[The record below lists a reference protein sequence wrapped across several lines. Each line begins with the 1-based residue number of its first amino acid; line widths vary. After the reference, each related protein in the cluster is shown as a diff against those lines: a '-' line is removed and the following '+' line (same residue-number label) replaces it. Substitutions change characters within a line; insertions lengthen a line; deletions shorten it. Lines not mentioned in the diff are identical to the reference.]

1 MSKLTVR
8 AGVVLAVMSLLV
20 GCEAEGPE
28 PDPGYAIVAE
38 AKDCLARAD
47 FDCAR
52 AKYESVKL
60 GDDLKLQDEV
70 RVGLLLTDM
79 AYTVKRAGAT
89 LAEAAELFDKLA
101 QDEDAAPAWD
111 SAAEKSLVGTAIPN
125 RAIYNLIV
133 DDWNETERLIA
144 AFDEVIG
151 NGRDFRVTVEQ
162 LPLVA
167 GRVPITILQ
176 GEFAPADLLLMRS
189 WLSLAAS
196 ALGLVLA
203 TDFDLPIGDVLQY
216 AMNVPECDNITTAE
230 AGQRCASLVTAFAVG
245 NSPVVLG
252 LEPNRGVIFRDKA
265 REYMARFF
273 DDSAAFMTRLRSE
286 TVAEDNSRF
295 LSWSGVDAEA
305 DGSGWVNVRVGEIS
319 LTSADVRDLFTG
331 DLELTAPYEHTD
343 RMVRFVVDDGV
354 SEVATATAASLRSDS
369 ARFVPLEKSV
379 MPVIT
384 TGAEVVLQSDSIVSM
399 LQIMVS
405 ALDPEF
411 GKVVADVAREVVDLY
426 SDESNADAVH
436 NLFVFLF
443 PPSLEVDLG
452 AYFRSTA
459 HLKQFV
465 PALREVTDVTHDF
478 TDLPTY
484 EWMVEY
490 ECDLMQ
496 VNFLLC
502 PDIDAVDAP
511 HFAGSAYELVA
522 DGYASRVGYVAWPDP
537 DFGGMV
543 RFNPRDIDLQY
554 AEGVISP
561 DLQQINSLIQNVGH
575 ELLNRIEKD

>member
-1 MSKLTVR
+1 MTRTTVHLP
-8 AGVVLAVMSLLV
+8 VLAVILV
-20 GCEAEGPE
+20 ALGGCEAEPAK
-28 PDPGYAIVAE
+28 PNPGYALVAE
-38 AKDCLARAD
+38 AKLCLAEAD
-47 FDCAR
+47 YDCAR
-52 AKYESVKL
+52 AKYESVDP
-60 GDDLKLQDEV
+60 GDDLQLQDEA

-79 AYTVKRAGAT
+79 AYTVKMAGAT
-89 LAEAAELFDKLA
+89 LSEAAELFDQLA
-101 QDEDAAPAWD
+101 QDDNEAPAWQ
-111 SAAEKSLVGTAIPN
+111 ALAEKSLVGTAIPN

-144 AFDEVIG
+144 EFDKVIG
-151 NGRDFRVTVEQ
+151 TGRDFRITIDE

-189 WLSLAAS
+189 WLNLAAAS
-196 ALGLVLA
+196 LGLVLA
-203 TDFDLPIGDVLQY
+203 TDFDIPVGDILQY
-216 AMNVPECDNITTAE
+216 AINVPECDNIGTAE
-230 AGQRCASLVTAFAVG
+230 QGQRCASLVTAFAVG
-245 NSPVVLG
+245 NSPALLG

-265 REYMARFF
+265 REHLARFF
-273 DDSAAFMTRLRSE
+273 DDSSAFMTKLR
-286 TVAEDNSRF
+286 AEPAVEDSQRF
-295 LSWSGVDAEA
+295 LAWSGVDDEA
-305 DGSGWVNVRVGEIS
+305 DGSGWVNVRVGEIA
-319 LTSADVRDLFTG
+319 LTSENVRDLFTG
-331 DLELTAPYEHTD
+331 SLELTAPYEHTD
-343 RMVRFVVDDGV
+343 RVVRFVVDDGV
-354 SEVATATAASLRSDS
+354 SEVAQATAVSIRSET
-369 ARFVPLEKSV
+369 ARFVSLEKSV

-411 GKVVADVAREVVDLY
+411 GKVVADVARSVVDLY

-465 PALREVTDVTHDF
+465 PALRDVTDVTYAF
-478 TDLPTY
+478 TDLPLY

-490 ECDLMQ
+490 ECDPEQ
-496 VNFLLC
+496 VNFVLC
-502 PDIDAVDAP
+502 SDENAVDAT
-511 HFAGSAYELVA
+511 HFTDTAYELPA

-554 AEGVISP
+554 AEGVVSP